1 MWTSGRAGE
10 RPVDKVRSSPTCAN
24 SSFRLSER
32 FYSIIPGVHTLYD
45 YDKGIS

>member
-10 RPVDKVRSSPTCAN
+10 GPVDKVRSSPICAN
-24 SSFRLSER
+24 SCFGLRER
-32 FYSIIPGVHTLYD
+32 FCRIIPGVHTLYD